1 MVEYNSYNY
10 ANYVRESN
18 NSMSEI
24 DREHHLSEK
33 HHMKILW
40 EEFFKSDNNTM
51 AQDATLVE
59 KASIVGR
66 VGIMLLSCGTG
77 AWRVRD
83 SMDTVA
89 RTLGITC
96 STDIGLVSIEYTC
109 FDVDNESYSQT
120 LSLPATGVNMTK
132 LNEMEK
138 FVRQFEKGHGEWTI
152 GQIHKRLREISQQK
166 SAYSP
171 LISGLSSGLA
181 CGGFIFL
188 LGGGLPEVICAFLGA
203 ACGQYIRAIMG
214 KHRLTL
220 VAKIAVAVAIACSVY
235 FMSFHVGEILFHI
248 NHDHAYGYIG
258 AMLFVIPGFPFITS
272 GLDMSKLDM
281 RSGLERLTYAILII
295 VIATMAGWAVATI
308 LRLHPGS
315 MPKLKI
321 DPGTLTCLRLLASFC
336 GVFGFSI
343 MFNSRP
349 QMAATAAVMGA
360 MANTLRLSLVDY
372 AQVAPA
378 LAAFIGALTAG
389 LLASIVRKKVG
400 FPRIAITVP
409 SIVIMVPGL
418 YMYRAVFNFGITN
431 INIGAYWI
439 AEALMIVVALPLGLL
454 AARILT
460 DKKWRHAD

>member
-1 MVEYNSYNY
+1 MEKGQ
-10 ANYVRESN
+10 
-18 NSMSEI
+18 
-24 DREHHLSEK
+24 EHHLSEK
-33 HHMKILW
+33 HHMKIMW
-40 EEFFKSDNNTM
+40 EEFFKSDDDTI

-66 VGIMLLSCGTG
+66 VGIILLNCGTG

-120 LSLPATGVNMTK
+120 LSLSATGVNMTK
-132 LNEMEK
+132 LNELEK
-138 FVRQFEKGHGEWTI
+138 FVRQFEAGDGRWTI
-152 GQIHKRLREISQQK
+152 GQIHKRLREIENQK
-166 SAYSP
+166 SAYSS
-171 LISGLSSGLA
+171 ITAGLSSGLA
-181 CGGFIFL
+181 CAGFIFL
-188 LGGGLPEVICAFLGA
+188 LGGGLPEVICAFFGA
-203 ACGQYIRAIMG
+203 GVGNYVRSVMG
-214 KHRLTL
+214 KRKITL
-220 VAKIAVAVAIACSVY
+220 VAKIAVAVAVACIVY
-235 FMSFHVGEILFHI
+235 FACFHVGTLLFHLD
-248 NHDHAYGYIG
+248 HHHAYGYIG

-281 RSGLERLTYAILII
+281 RSGLERLTYAILVI
-295 VIATMAGWAVATI
+295 VIATMAGWAVATV
-308 LRLHPGS
+308 LNLHPGS
-315 MPKLKI
+315 MLKLNL
-321 DPGTLTCLRLLASFC
+321 DPGLLTFLRLIASFC

-349 QMAATAAVMGA
+349 HMAATAAIIGA

-372 AQVAPA
+372 SHMAPA
-378 LAAFIGALTAG
+378 LAAFIGALLAG
-389 LLASIVRKKVG
+389 LLASIVRQKVG

-431 INIGAYWI
+431 INIGAFWI
-439 AEALMIVVALPLGLL
+439 TEALMIVIALPLGLL

>member
-1 MVEYNSYNY
+1 MENEQ
-10 ANYVRESN
+10 AR
-18 NSMSEI
+18 
-24 DREHHLSEK
+24 RLSQK

-40 EEFFKSDNNTM
+40 EDFFKSDDDTI

-59 KASIVGR
+59 KTSIVGR
-66 VGIMLLSCGTG
+66 IGIMLLSCGTG

-120 LSLPATGVNMTK
+120 LSLPSTGVNMTK
-132 LNEMEK
+132 LNELEK
-138 FVRQFEKGHGEWTI
+138 FIRQFEKERGNWTI
-152 GQIHKRLREISQQK
+152 GQIHKKLREIENQK
-166 SAYSP
+166 SAYPSV
-171 LISGLSSGLA
+171 IAGLSAGLA
-181 CGGFIFL
+181 CAGFIFL
-188 LGGGLPEVICAFLGA
+188 LGGGLPEVICAFFGA
-203 ACGQYIRAIMG
+203 GVGNYVRSIMG
-214 KHRLTL
+214 KRKITL
-220 VAKIAVAVAIACSVY
+220 VAKIAVAVAVACAVY
-235 FMSFHVGEILFHI
+235 FICFHIGMILFHLDY
-248 NHDHAYGYIG
+248 HHAYGYIG

-281 RSGLERLTYAILII
+281 RSGLERLTYAILVII
-295 VIATMAGWAVATI
+295 IATMAGWAVATI
-308 LRLHPGS
+308 LNLHPGS
-315 MPKLKI
+315 MLRLKI
-321 DPGTLTCLRLLASFC
+321 DPGMLTFLRLIASFC

-343 MFNSRP
+343 MFNP
-349 QMAATAAVMGA
+349 MAATAAIMGA

-372 AQVAPA
+372 AHMAPA

-389 LLASIVRKKVG
+389 LLASVVRQKVG

-418 YMYRAVFNFGITN
+418 YMYRAVFNFGVTN
-431 INIGAYWI
+431 INIGAFWI
-439 AEALMIVVALPLGLL
+439 TEALMIVIALPLGLL